1 MEIRG
6 WNTGGPDCNLDG
18 LGKIGIEELNWD
30 MQNSQLLDPIM
41 TEGAE
46 SLLPDAGMIKKGE
59 YEYYFLYF

>member
-1 MEIRG
+1 MEIKD

-41 TEGAE
+41 AEEAE
-46 SLLPDAGMIKKGE
+46 SPLPDTRAMKRE
-59 YEYYFLYF
+59 NVS